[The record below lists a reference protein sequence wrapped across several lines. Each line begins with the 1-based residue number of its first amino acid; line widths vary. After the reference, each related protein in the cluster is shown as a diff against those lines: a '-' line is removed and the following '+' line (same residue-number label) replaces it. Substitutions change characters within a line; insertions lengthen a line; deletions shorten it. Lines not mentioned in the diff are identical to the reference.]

1 VYNVYLIEMQL
12 KIDYEKSVR
21 QSAEDAKLSMEKKK
35 NELIVDLDQVRSQSS
50 KLGQDLKGTVNTCS

>member
-1 VYNVYLIEMQL
+1 MQL

>member
-1 VYNVYLIEMQL
+1 MYNVYLIEMQL